1 MSDPSLSPSTGNVPH
16 APSLLDGQEGRGAPR
31 APAAESAPKP
41 RPRRALWVGLA
52 GAAVA
57 IAVGAFMVSR
67 RDHGPPPASA
77 ITPDV
82 PRAEGKAIIFSPGFR
97 ERAGLKTVAARR
109 RALAP
114 TVRVVGTVD
123 FDPEHV
129 AAVGTRIRGLV
140 RRLAKVE
147 GDSVKKGDLLAEIES
162 AELGEAQASVAMVG
176 AQKKAA
182 ELNAN
187 RERDLSARKLST
199 AREAEVA
206 EASLDEYRAM
216 LGAAQQKVTALGGG
230 TAGPFG
236 VYMLRAP
243 LDGTVVDRHILSGQS
258 VEGNLVAYRIANLD
272 HLWINLDVFERSLG
286 HIRRGDAVEV
296 RPTASPDTPIVG
308 RVAYVGDAIDL
319 STRSARVRVKVDNAE
334 HKLRPGQSVTA
345 TIRYEGPAE
354 AVLVVPRSAI
364 AFVDGKPTVFVLAA
378 PDRAVV
384 TEVTLGSADE
394 EVQAVTSGLE
404 EGAEVVSSGVFALKS
419 ELFR

>member
-1 MSDPSLSPSTGNVPH
+1 MSDPTLSPSAGNVPH
-16 APSLLDGQEGRGAPR
+16 ASSLLDGHDGSVAPR
-31 APAAESAPKP
+31 APAAEGAPKP
-41 RPRRALWVGLA
+41 RSRRSLWVALV
-52 GAAVA
+52 GAAAAV
-57 IAVGAFMVSR
+57 AVGAFVAAR
-67 RDHGPPPASA
+67 HEHGPPPAAA
-77 ITPDV
+77 ITSDV
-82 PRAEGKAIIFSPGFR
+82 PRAEGKAIIFSQNFR
-97 ERAGLKTVAARR
+97 ERAGLITAPARR
-109 RALAP
+109 ATLAP

-140 RRLAKVE
+140 RRLAKLE
-147 GDSVKKGDLLAEIES
+147 GDRVKKGELLAEIES

-182 ELNAN
+182 ELNAT

-216 LGAAQQKVTALGGG
+216 LAAAQQKVTALGGG

-272 HLWINLDVFERSLG
+272 HVWIELDVFERSLG
-286 HIRRGDAVEV
+286 HIRKGDAVEV
-296 RPTASPDTPIVG
+296 RPTASPDTPIMG

-334 HKLRPGQSVTA
+334 HALRPGQSVTA
-345 TIRYEGPAE
+345 IIRYEGREE
-354 AVLVVPRSAI
+354 AALLVPRQAI
-364 AFVDGKPTVFVLAA
+364 AFVDGKPTVFVLVA

-384 TEVTLGSADE
+384 TEVTLGPADE
-394 EVQAVTSGLE
+394 EAQAVTSGIE
-404 EGAEVVSSGVFALKS
+404 EGAAVVTSGVFALKS